1 MADGID
7 FKISEGLIKPIIESK
22 IQTAIIEAMG
32 GHERMIAEMVASYMN
47 QPVDSEGKATGY
59 SSNRARIGWLAHKMV
74 EDAMKA
80 ALTEWIKSK
89 TGLLEKEF
97 EKFFNSKKGTSK
109 LIEAMQTGFCTALS
123 DKWKTTISLSVDS
136 K

>member
-1 MADGID
+1 MADQLN
-7 FKISEGLIKPIIESK
+7 FTVSEGLIKPIIEAK
-22 IQTAIIEAMG
+22 IQSAIIEAMG

-47 QPVDSEGKATGY
+47 QPVDNDGKASGY
-59 SSNRARIGWLAHKMV
+59 SSNKPRLTWLAHRMV

-80 ALTEWIKSK
+80 ALTEWLKSK

-97 EKFFNSKKGTSK
+97 EKFFNSKKGTSR
-109 LIEAMQTGFCTALS
+109 LIEAMQTGFLSALN
-123 DKWKTTISLSVDS
+123 DKWKTTILLNVE